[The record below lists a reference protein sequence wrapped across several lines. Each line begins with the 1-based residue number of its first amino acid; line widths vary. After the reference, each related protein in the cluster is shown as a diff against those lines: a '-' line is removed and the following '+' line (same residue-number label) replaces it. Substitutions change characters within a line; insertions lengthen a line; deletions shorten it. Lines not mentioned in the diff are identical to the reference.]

1 MLRINVHRFLFFFFS
16 PPFPPCF
23 SFSVAAFSLSLL
35 ESNRAQLSRPLSATT
50 TEEEGRKEGRKKYFA
65 RRSRITNSRSE
76 ERIEIDPVPRSAE
89 ASIVGYLSWP
99 IFINLHARRTRCGH
113 RATERR
119 EKSVDRRSI
128 HPFFYA
134 TRCVPSRC
142 YVVARGPRRGRVFLF
157 LFLFFFFFLDPCV
170 LRSASDTRVYRYV
183 VTSSRA
189 RKRVFEFFFVE

>member
-1 MLRINVHRFLFFFFS
+1 M
-16 PPFPPCF
+16 
-23 SFSVAAFSLSLL
+23 
-35 ESNRAQLSRPLSATT
+35 
-50 TEEEGRKEGRKKYFA
+50 
-65 RRSRITNSRSE
+65 
-76 ERIEIDPVPRSAE
+76 
-89 ASIVGYLSWP
+89 
-99 IFINLHARRTRCGH
+99 
-113 RATERR
+113 
-119 EKSVDRRSI
+119 DRRSI